1 MRLKLNQLK
10 LHKHSQAQRQTRA
23 QAYADNKITQ
33 EEQARIRQADAN
45 VELLQQQQQSLKD
58 EMAAYA
64 DNLVNE
70 EEQARMDGDKAKEEA
85 LQAKINLAQEEVK
98 AYADGKVT
106 TEEKRAIA
114 DAVAKR
120 DEAKAYAEQK
130 AQEAQEA
137 TNQNTINK
145 LEPITTRVTTN
156 ETNISDLDEK
166 ISLMA
171 KSDDVAQK
179 LSDVNGRLT
188 PLETMVESNKA
199 TLDILPTQIESK
211 VSKQDYTLDK
221 DNIVQRLNNA
231 DSDRVQLANK
241 IEDRVTITEY
251 NSGIDSVKSTNRNYL
266 QSYYSTTQNS
276 IGGIT
281 KALIT

>member
-1 MRLKLNQLK
+1 
-10 LHKHSQAQRQTRA
+10 
-23 QAYADNKITQ
+23 
-33 EEQARIRQADAN
+33 
-45 VELLQQQQQSLKD
+45 
-58 EMAAYA
+58 
-64 DNLVNE
+64 
-70 EEQARMDGDKAKEEA
+70 
-85 LQAKINLAQEEVK
+85 
-98 AYADGKVT
+98 
-106 TEEKRAIA
+106 
-114 DAVAKR
+114 
-120 DEAKAYAEQK
+120 
-130 AQEAQEA
+130 
-137 TNQNTINK
+137 
-145 LEPITTRVTTN
+145 
-156 ETNISDLDEK
+156 
-166 ISLMA
+166 MA

-281 KALIT
+281 KSPYYVELNASQRIYFYFTIEITAATRL